1 MKKKKITENDHL
13 EKEWLEE
20 ARKQTT
26 KTLPKFIN
34 HLMNDYE
41 HDYGTC
47 VKAVSAAMLGTFW
60 AFNRQEGF
68 TGFQVGFIPWMMMD
82 EFWGESKVGRKVIDF
97 DKMLYPQ
104 YDFMYEKT
112 IRPETFARLKEVA
125 RKKIEEA
132 AEALANGDEDYVCN
146 NVYRHWKSIAEG
158 NIPFGYKISNE

>member
-1 MKKKKITENDHL
+1 MKQQITEKDHL
-13 EKEWLEE
+13 EKEWLKE
-20 ARKQTT
+20 AHEQTLE
-26 KTLPKFIN
+26 TLPKFIN

-47 VKAVSAAMLGTFW
+47 VKAVTAAMIGTF
-60 AFNRQEGF
+60 ATFNKQEGF

-82 EFWGESKVGRKVIDF
+82 EFWGESKVGRRVIDF

-112 IRPETFARLKEVA
+112 ITPKTFARLKEVA
-125 RKKIEEA
+125 QKKIEEA
-132 AEALANGDEDYVCN
+132 AEALANGDENYVCN

-158 NIPFGYKISNE
+158 NIPFGYKISDE